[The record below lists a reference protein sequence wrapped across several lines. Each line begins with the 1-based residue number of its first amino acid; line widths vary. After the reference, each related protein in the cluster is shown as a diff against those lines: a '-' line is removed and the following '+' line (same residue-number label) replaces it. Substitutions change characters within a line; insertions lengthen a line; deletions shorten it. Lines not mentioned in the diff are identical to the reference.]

1 MKHRRD
7 TVWMYV
13 RSAGLTIWR
22 SGICHH
28 RSSVMAAGSC
38 VRYPA
43 NTLLLSAGVRR
54 TVLRVSSLVGIGAI
68 PIKPFTHLLFIFE
81 DQKSSLIL
89 FHSFFVMFI
98 YTNVFTLH
106 NRKGGKMESY
116 EFNRLLNEN
125 KDKTIVLTN
134 NGQNITIEWYED
146 SWILHAVNGKVLVLF
161 DQIDCVNYK
170 DADLLFKR
178 VVVANIDV
186 REMEVVE

>member
-1 MKHRRD
+1 
-7 TVWMYV
+7 
-13 RSAGLTIWR
+13 
-22 SGICHH
+22 
-28 RSSVMAAGSC
+28 
-38 VRYPA
+38 
-43 NTLLLSAGVRR
+43 
-54 TVLRVSSLVGIGAI
+54 
-68 PIKPFTHLLFIFE
+68 
-81 DQKSSLIL
+81 
-89 FHSFFVMFI
+89 
-98 YTNVFTLH
+98 
-106 NRKGGKMESY
+106 MESY

-146 SWILHAVNGKVLVLF
+146 SWILHAVNGKLIVLF